1 MTLIVV
7 PVRYPLSEHSAT
19 TLREAIE
26 ISADRDA
33 ELSVLHVDL
42 YQHSKNVT
50 RTDLKRA
57 VEREFGE
64 LDNVR
69 YVVRRGFLLE
79 ETILEEI
86 VGENADLVVIGSRQA
101 GRWQRML
108 RKLRADPDIGAFL
121 KGELDCTVI
130 TVSADGV
137 TSR

>member
-7 PVRYPLSEHSAT
+7 PVRYPLSEHSAA

-26 ISADRDA
+26 ISTDRGA
-33 ELSVLHVDL
+33 ELSILHVDL
-42 YQHSKNVT
+42 YQNSKNVT

-108 RKLRADPDIGAFL
+108 RKLRADPDIGEFL

>member
-7 PVRYPLSEHSAT
+7 PVRYPLSEHSAA
-19 TLREAIE
+19 TLREAIK
-26 ISADRDA
+26 ISADRNA

-64 LDNVR
+64 LNNVR

>member
-7 PVRYPLSEHSAT
+7 PVRYPLSEHSAA
-19 TLREAIE
+19 TLRAAIE
-26 ISADRDA
+26 ISDDRDA
-33 ELSVLHVDL
+33 ELSILHVDL
-42 YQHSKNVT
+42 YQNSHNVT

-64 LDNVR
+64 LDNAR

-86 VGENADLVVIGSRQA
+86 VGEAADLVVIGSRQA

-108 RKLRADPDIGAFL
+108 RKLRADPDIGDFL
-121 KGELDCTVI
+121 KGELDCAVI

-137 TSR
+137 RSQ

>member
-7 PVRYPLSEHSAT
+7 PVRYPLSEHSAA

-42 YQHSKNVT
+42 YQNSKNVT

-86 VGENADLVVIGSRQA
+86 VGEAADLVVIGSRQA

-108 RKLRADPDIGAFL
+108 RKLRADPDIGDFL
-121 KGELDCTVI
+121 KGELDCAVI

-137 TSR
+137 RSQ

>member
-1 MTLIVV
+1 MTLVVV
-7 PVRYPLSEHSAT
+7 PVRYPLSEHSAA
-19 TLREAIE
+19 TLREAIT
-26 ISADRDA
+26 ISDDRDA
-33 ELSVLHVDL
+33 ELSILHVDL
-42 YQHSKNVT
+42 YQNSNNVT

-57 VEREFGE
+57 VEREFGV
-64 LDNVR
+64 LDNAR

-108 RKLRADPDIGAFL
+108 QKLRADPDIGDFL

-130 TVSADGV
+130 TVTADGV
-137 TSR
+137 TNQ